1 MRYTLKAY
9 QISAVDDVLVAL
21 KRSGDDWR
29 GRRRELTAFALS
41 APTGSGKTVIAAA
54 VIEGLLAG
62 NDDYE
67 REPGAVVLWFTDNPD
82 LNAQTRGR
90 LQDAADRIDS
100 SQLRMVDDRFVGEK
114 LEAGSVYFLNSQKL
128 GRNSNLVKYT
138 DGRQHTMWD
147 VLKNTIED
155 PRLTLY
161 VILDE
166 AHRGMRQ
173 ANGGERQTIVRRL
186 VNGHDGVPP
195 VPIVWGISAT
205 IDRFRSAMQGS
216 ERRVNR
222 PTIEISV
229 EDVQE
234 SGLLKD
240 SLRLDFPTEDGEFG
254 EVLLRRA
261 AQKAQEAT
269 ARWREHARR
278 NPTAPEVKPL
288 LVVQVQ
294 NRISEETLL
303 RYFTVVRNGWDDGSL
318 RDDEFAHAFGEHTT
332 IALSGGGEVRYIA
345 PQHVQDSGIRVLFAK
360 DAIST
365 GWDCPRAEVLMSFRP
380 ARDRTHIE
388 QLLGRMVR
396 TPLAS
401 RIPANELLNSV
412 ECVLPYFTMREA
424 NRVADQ
430 LRSGVDGEENADRR
444 VLTDPEDMP
453 ANPAVPEDVWG
464 TFDELPT
471 QTAPRPVKPA
481 QRLKR
486 LALALTQD
494 EILVGAG
501 AAAEERLFRALDGL
515 RATHRPAID
524 EAKAEIYRVEGSTLT
539 VDLRQRDANAA
550 EASFEEVA
558 DDHAVDAVFRAAA
571 HRAMSAAVARSYVKR
586 LAGDDGDELDAY
598 VEVAA
603 LARQDGVA
611 DALDGAADEQYNEW
625 WSDYEDRIGM
635 LDDHRRSEYDE
646 IHSTAA
652 EPQRVRIRRPEQVS
666 EPTRSRDG
674 SEIARWKS
682 HLMCNSAGDYP
693 ANLNEWEREVLET
706 EMGHHG
712 FEFWY
717 RNRARSGCGLAIAY
731 RADDKWRRMY
741 PDFIFFFRDVEGRVR
756 MSIIDPHDPTR
767 GDALP
772 KLKGFG
778 EYATTYSA
786 AFHQIRSVARVD
798 GERSLRV
805 LDLKSA
811 GIREA
816 IEGAE
821 DARALYRTLGRPYR

>member
-9 QISAVDDVLVAL
+9 QVSAVDAVLEAL

-29 GRRRELTAFALS
+29 GQRRELTAFALS

-62 NDDYE
+62 NDDYDP
-67 REPGAVVLWFTDNPD
+67 EPQAVVLWFTDNPD
-82 LNAQTRGR
+82 LNAQTRAR
-90 LQDAADRIDS
+90 LQDAADRINS
-100 SQLRMVDDRFVGEK
+100 SQLRMVDDRFVGDK
-114 LEAGSVYFLNSQKL
+114 LEAGNVYFLNSQKL
-128 GRNSNLVKYT
+128 GRNSNLVRYT

-155 PRLTLY
+155 RFLTLY

-173 ANGGERQTIVRRL
+173 SNGAERQTIVRRL
-186 VNGHDGVPP
+186 VRGHDSVPP

-205 IDRFRSAMQGS
+205 IDRFKTAMQGS
-216 ERRVNR
+216 EGRVNR

-240 SLRLDFPTEDGEFG
+240 TLRLDFPTEDGEFG

-261 AQKAQEAT
+261 AQKAQDAT
-269 ARWREHARR
+269 ARWRAYGRR
-278 NPTAPEVKPL
+278 NPTAPEVRPL
-288 LVVQVQ
+288 FVVQVE

-303 RYFTVVRNGWDDGSL
+303 RYFTVVRNAWDDGGL
-318 RDDEFAHAFGEHTT
+318 RSDEFAHAFGEHTT
-332 IALSGGGEVRYIA
+332 IALGGDVEVPHIA
-345 PQHVQDSGIRVLFAK
+345 PQHVQDSHIRVLFAK

-396 TPLAS
+396 TPLAR
-401 RIPANELLNSV
+401 RIPVNELLNSV

-444 VLTDPEDMP
+444 VLTEPEDMP
-453 ANPAVPEDVWG
+453 VNPAVPEDVWG
-464 TFDELPT
+464 TFEELPT
-471 QTAPRPVKPA
+471 QTIPRPVKPP

-486 LALALTQD
+486 LALALAQD

-501 AAAEERLFRALDGL
+501 AAAEERLFRGLDGL

-524 EAKAEIYRVEGSTLT
+524 DAKTEIYRVEGSTLT
-539 VDLRQRDANAA
+539 VDLQQRDASAA
-550 EASFEEVA
+550 KASFEEVA
-558 DDHAVDAVFRAAA
+558 DDHSVNAIFSATA
-571 HRAMSAAVARSYVKR
+571 HRVMSAAIAKSYVRR
-586 LAGDDGDELDAY
+586 LAGDDGDELHAY

-603 LARQDGVA
+603 LAKQDGVA
-611 DALDGAADEQYNEW
+611 DVLDRVANEQYNEW
-625 WSDYEDRIGM
+625 WSGYENRIGM

-652 EPQRVRIRRPEQVS
+652 EPQRIKIRRPEEVS
-666 EPTRSRDG
+666 EPRRNADE
-674 SEIARWKS
+674 SEIPLWKG
-682 HLMCNSAGDYP
+682 HLMCNLAGDYP
-693 ANLNEWEREVLET
+693 ANLNEWEREVLKT

-717 RNRARSGCGLAIAY
+717 RNRARSGCGLAITY
-731 RADDKWRRMY
+731 RADSKWRRMY
-741 PDFIFFFRDVEGRVR
+741 PDFIFFFRDVEGYVKV
-756 MSIIDPHDPTR
+756 SIIDPHDPTR

-772 KLKGFG
+772 KLRGFAD
-778 EYATTYSA
+778 YAATYSD
-786 AFHQIRSVARVD
+786 AFHQVRSVARID
-798 GERSLRV
+798 RQRSLRV

-811 GIREA
+811 EIQEA
-816 IEGAE
+816 IKGAE
-821 DARALYRTLGRPYR
+821 DAQALYRTLGKPYR